1 MRHNSRISLNV
12 VTVTN
17 KRKMDWE
24 CSAHERWEQISV
36 DNWRDDK
43 VRVTGN
49 VDVCLSQFSTTSG
62 LGGEEMEIKLRVF

>member
-24 CSAHERWEQISV
+24 CSAVTDGSRAV
-36 DNWRDDK
+36 DSWRGDK

-49 VDVCLSQFSTTSG
+49 VEVSLCQFSTTSG
-62 LGGEEMEIKLRVF
+62 LGSGQWRLSSM